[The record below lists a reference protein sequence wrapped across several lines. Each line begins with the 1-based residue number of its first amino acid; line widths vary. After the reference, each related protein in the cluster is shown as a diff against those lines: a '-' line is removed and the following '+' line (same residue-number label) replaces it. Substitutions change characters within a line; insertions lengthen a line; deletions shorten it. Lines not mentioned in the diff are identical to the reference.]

1 MFELFTWIITAISI
15 IGVILNAQKKIGGFY
30 FWMVTNLAWVAI
42 DLYTGIF
49 AQAAL
54 FTFYF
59 VMCFYGVYAWKK
71 SDANNP
77 TLDLDAQERRSA

>member
-30 FWMVTNLAWVAI
+30 FWMVANFAWVVI

-49 AQAAL
+49 AQAGL
-54 FTFYF
+54 FAFYF
-59 VMCFYGVYAWKK
+59 VMCFYGVHAWKEADTK
-71 SDANNP
+71 SRV
-77 TLDLDAQERRSA
+77 EK